1 MKIRVHAVDNVN
13 VTREFE
19 SFVIDTQLY
28 PELRPEVRAVI
39 KADGEGASPRQ
50 LRALCEDIR
59 DKMEDL
65 DTEGPF
71 GLRSVWEEFAPFE
84 AVVTEDYGD
93 QESHLV
99 LEKVVDEDEDST
111 VPDFQFRLDEG

>member
-1 MKIRVHAVDNVN
+1 MKIRVHAVDNVS

-19 SFVIDTQLY
+19 SFVIDTQRY
-28 PELRPEVRAVI
+28 PELRPEVRALI
-39 KADGEGASPRQ
+39 QADRENASPRQ
-50 LRALCEDIR
+50 MRALCEDIR

-84 AVVTEDYGD
+84 NVATEDYGD

-99 LEKVVDEDEDST
+99 LEKILDGDEDPTVPLFKVDEDW
-111 VPDFQFRLDEG
+111 

>member
-1 MKIRVHAVDNVN
+1 MKIRVHAVDNVS

-19 SFVIDTQLY
+19 SFVIDTQRY
-28 PELRPEVRAVI
+28 PELRPEVRALI
-39 KADGEGASPRQ
+39 QADRENASPRQ
-50 LRALCEDIR
+50 MRALCEDIR

-84 AVVTEDYGD
+84 NVANEDYGD
-93 QESHLV
+93 QVSHLV
-99 LEKVVDEDEDST
+99 LEKILDGDEDPTVPLFKVDEDW
-111 VPDFQFRLDEG
+111 

>member
-19 SFVIDTQLY
+19 SFVIDTHRY
-28 PELRPEVRAVI
+28 PELRPEVRAII
-39 KADGEGASPRQ
+39 KADREGASPRQ
-50 LRALCEDIR
+50 MRALCEDIR

-84 AVVTEDYGD
+84 NVATEDYGD

-99 LEKVVDEDEDST
+99 LEKILDGDEDPTVPLFKVDEDW
-111 VPDFQFRLDEG
+111 